1 MEKTKKNN
9 TAFYKPQSL
18 ENFLGNDNESIK
30 NILQLFLSDSRKNI
44 EQLKSATETKDIR
57 TIKALSHKMLSMF
70 GQIQA
75 EREVGILRQLE
86 KSDSTD
92 FENINL
98 KVNELKQLF
107 TEECLPSI
115 TDYIENLS

>member
-1 MEKTKKNN
+1 
-9 TAFYKPQSL
+9 
-18 ENFLGNDNESIK
+18 
-30 NILQLFLSDSRKNI
+30 
-44 EQLKSATETKDIR
+44 
-57 TIKALSHKMLSMF
+57 MF

-86 KSDSTD
+86 KSASTD

-98 KVNELKQLF
+98 KVNKLEQLF